1 MILQVLN
8 KLTAAPTKNYYKLT
22 TVDKLLFITVF
33 SIFNFQFSLK
43 VIKWL
48 INKLKHSQTL
58 GTFPNFRSAIC
69 NLPFIF
75 LCFFYTIWYL
85 SKLHSLCSKFNLCSI
100 VIIIKE
106 KHCTIVIKEK
116 QWVSFNSKT
125 HIIKKEKIIIRK
137 LASEHSRAQRLC
149 YFF

>member
-33 SIFNFQFSLK
+33 SIFNFQFSIFLK
-43 VIKWL
+43 IYIKNFLKWL

-85 SKLHSLCSKFNLCSI
+85 SKLHSLCSKFNLCST

-125 HIIKKEKIIIRK
+125 HIKKKEKIIIRK
-137 LASEHSRAQRLC
+137 LL
-149 YFF
+149 